1 MPAVTFNNAPV
12 ALTWPITRGDDE
24 TLPIAFANPG
34 GYTITR
40 GSDGFE
46 TVTVSDPV
54 VLTGRTYTLS
64 VAATRG
70 GTVLFTGS
78 VDTTDAA
85 DGELVLSFT
94 DAQTDQLTG
103 SRYVFDLVE
112 QPNTSSEN
120 TIIVGTLLVS
130 GRATA

>member
-1 MPAVTFNNAPV
+1 MPAVTFNNKPV

-24 TLPIAFANPG
+24 TLPIVIANPS

-54 VLTGRTYTLS
+54 VLTGRSYTLS

-70 GTVLFTGS
+70 GTVLFTGA
-78 VDTTDAA
+78 VDTSGAA
-85 DGELVLSFT
+85 TGDLVLSFT

-112 QPNTSSEN
+112 QPGTSSEN